1 MTRRTTQTLGSA
13 EDVSV
18 LWDACGV
25 SSKGGRVCDASPREE
40 AECLPSG
47 VGVRGGNRHLQ
58 GQLSLA

>member
-13 EDVSV
+13 EGVSV
-18 LWDACGV
+18 LWDACRL
-25 SSKGGRVCDASPREE
+25 SSERVG
-40 AECLPSG
+40 ECVMPHPEKKQCFPSA